1 MIYILPAT
9 VKRLDMPVSPSGS
22 LGYIINSD
30 IYDNRY
36 RINQT
41 DSERG
46 GL

>member
-9 VKRLDMPVSPSGS
+9 VKSLDVSPSGS